1 MSVPRR
7 VVLSPEARAD
17 LRSISAFTRK
27 QWGAAQRRAYSQRLR
42 DAFDQL
48 AQFPGLGEM
57 RPEYGPAIRGLT
69 VGQHVVFY
77 VVVTDALN
85 IVRVLHVRRDADAE
99 LG

>member
-1 MSVPRR
+1 
-7 VVLSPEARAD
+7 
-17 LRSISAFTRK
+17 
-27 QWGAAQRRAYSQRLR
+27 
-42 DAFDQL
+42 
-48 AQFPGLGEM
+48 M

-85 IVRVLHVRRDADAE
+85 IVRVLHVRRDSDAE